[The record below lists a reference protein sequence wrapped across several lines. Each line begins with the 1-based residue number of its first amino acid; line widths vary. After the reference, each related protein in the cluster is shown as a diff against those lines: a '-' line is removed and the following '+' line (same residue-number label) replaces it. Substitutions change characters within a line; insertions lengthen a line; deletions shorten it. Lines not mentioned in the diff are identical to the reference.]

1 MLSKTSNP
9 LGMISIFLL
18 SWIVKVY
25 TIQQKSKQRAVNTK
39 EAEYLI
45 NDGWQ
50 FVGVLSENKT
60 VKLSSHFWQ
69 VHSICLVYPVHQG
82 LLLDF
87 LEYSE

>member
-9 LGMISIFLL
+9 LGMISIFLW

-60 VKLSSHFWQ
+60 VKLSSHF
-69 VHSICLVYPVHQG
+69 
-82 LLLDF
+82 
-87 LEYSE
+87 